1 MNNYLLDTNVVSEWI
16 KPHPNRGVIAWT
28 ASVDEDRV
36 YLSVVT
42 ITDLRHG
49 IERLPR
55 GKHRRRLDEWLRD
68 ELPLRFEGRLLTI
81 DAGIADLWGKM
92 VAKAEEAGRRI
103 SAMDAF
109 LAATAEAHS
118 LVLVTKNS
126 ADFEGLL
133 PVTIN
138 PWRGA

>member
-1 MNNYLLDTNVVSEWI
+1 MNYLLDTNVVSEWI
-16 KPHPNRGVIAWT
+16 KPRPNPGVIAWT

-36 YLSVVT
+36 FLSVVT

-55 GKHRRRLDEWLRD
+55 GSHRRRLDEWLRD

-92 VAKAEEAGRRI
+92 VARAEEGGRRI
-103 SAMDAF
+103 TAMDAF
-109 LAATAEAHS
+109 LAATAEAHG
-118 LVLVTKNS
+118 LVLVTRNP
-126 ADFEGLL
+126 ADFEGLV
-133 PVTIN
+133 PATIN